1 MAEDK
6 DPILNPLLGP
16 SKPTVLDP
24 LTRKPIQ
31 SPITQDPREKM
42 HFQTTFDQTPEL
54 QNVKEDLG
62 EYSSY
67 GVSMFP
73 QLQHEWDAKR
83 AENQSSW
90 EHLAGFVNQ
99 AVTGEV
105 LGGTIEGIGWLGE
118 FNHWGKVSHGEEQ
131 QVGNWFTEAGDSIK
145 EWTKE
150 TTPIYQDPNA
160 PKFNPGSSAW

>member
-1 MAEDK
+1 MAEEK

-62 EYSSY
+62 EYSAY

-83 AENQSSW
+83 AENQSSS
-90 EHLAGFVNQ
+90 EKTRSKKAEETPHR
-99 AVTGEV
+99 TGRNKYPNY
-105 LGGTIEGIGWLGE
+105 I
-118 FNHWGKVSHGEEQ
+118 HWSTHSRR
-131 QVGNWFTEAGDSIK
+131 WRAGD
-145 EWTKE
+145 WL
-150 TTPIYQDPNA
+150 PCLNQD
-160 PKFNPGSSAW
+160 SR